1 MLTPTTSSSSSATGV
16 TRSSGLDALLPSP
29 GRELTASVRSVAAS
43 GTGAATFRVQVEVN
57 SRLLELT
64 TQAPL
69 KQGDRIL
76 LQRGSSGELQIRMPS
91 PASPQG
97 QTPSSPSGV
106 LLQLTS
112 TDRQLQQL
120 LPLNSPRTAQVIS
133 SEPATVPSA
142 TPGSATSPAT
152 RASAEP
158 SGATRGPTQAATP
171 SVPSAQPATGGRS
184 AATQPSAPASATPA
198 TTAAGGQIYSAQL
211 TSAAVTGQAS
221 PSSPTQPTSPAT
233 PAPSAASAATPS
245 TAEATSAPPARPAPS
260 AAPAEHS
267 ATPSLR
273 ETPAATTGSPRPAA
287 QSSPSSST
295 AQPATSPGANATAS
309 TAATTQA
316 GISFK
321 VQALLQT
328 LGQQAPATR
337 SSSHLIGLSMNN
349 QTFSLISPRPLLSGQ
364 QVLLTRVSEQ
374 QVSLQPLPA
383 TATSPVQDVAS
394 QQAVQQAL
402 REALPQ
408 QIPFADALN
417 QMVQLSQGSA
427 GRSQSA
433 IGQLVQSMLSM
444 FAVTPGGAD
453 AEQAIQR
460 NLQQGGLFTE
470 SRLAQGKGERG
481 VQADLKQQ
489 LGQLLKAAEKLPP
502 DARQQMTRLVES
514 LQARS
519 TTRQISSLQSWKEQ
533 PDGTQERV
541 YRLDL
546 PIRQA
551 DQHDN
556 AELTISEQRRRNPQ
570 GELETLW
577 GVALHFDLEDYG
589 SLDARLSLSEEWRL
603 QIQFWAEEPHTLRQ
617 IERRLDSFSD
627 DLHRKGFLVESL
639 QARQGRPSQPELT
652 DIQRRL
658 VDIHT

>member
-1 MLTPTTSSSSSATGV
+1 MLTPTTSSSTPATGA
-16 TRSSGLDALLPSP
+16 TRSSGPDALLPSP
-29 GRELTASVRSVAAS
+29 GQALTASVRSVASS
-43 GTGAATFRVQVEVN
+43 GSGAATFRIQVEVN

-76 LQRGSSGELQIRMPS
+76 LQRGSSGELQIRL
-91 PASPQG
+91 
-97 QTPSSPSGV
+97 PSSAAPAPPQVQTISPPSGV

-112 TDRQLQQL
+112 AERQMQQL
-120 LPLNSPRTAQVIS
+120 LPLNSPRTAQIIS
-133 SEPATVPSA
+133 SEPAPAPT
-142 TPGSATSPAT
+142 ATSASTTAPAART
-152 RASAEP
+152 PAEP
-158 SGATRGPTQAATP
+158 SGAPRGPSLTASP
-171 SVPSAQPATGGRS
+171 SGSSAQPAPGGGS
-184 AATQPSAPASATPA
+184 AATPPSATPSAAPATTASGGQTYSAQLLPTAPGAASSQAAPSAPAQPASPAAPA
-198 TTAAGGQIYSAQL
+198 TSA
-211 TSAAVTGQAS
+211 
-221 PSSPTQPTSPAT
+221 PA
-233 PAPSAASAATPS
+233 AASAATPA
-245 TAEATSAPPARPAPS
+245 TA
-260 AAPAEHS
+260 S
-267 ATPSLR
+267 ATPAS
-273 ETPAATTGSPRPAA
+273 ANPAA
-287 QSSPSSST
+287 QP
-295 AQPATSPGANATAS
+295 APPPATAASAIPAAPVTTTETATQTPVS
-309 TAATTQA
+309 LR
-316 GISFK
+316 G
-321 VQALLQT
+321 QALLQT
-328 LGQQAPATR
+328 LGQQAAVPR
-337 SSSHLIGLSMNN
+337 NNGHLIAIRLNS
-349 QTFSLISPRPLLSGQ
+349 QTFHLISPRPLLDGQ
-364 QVLLTRVSEQ
+364 QVVLTRISEQ

-383 TATSPVQDVAS
+383 TAGSPVQDAAS
-394 QQAVQQAL
+394 QQALQQAL
-402 REALPQ
+402 REALPR

-444 FAVTPGGAD
+444 FSVTPGSAD

-470 SRLAQGKGERG
+470 SRLAQGGSERG

-577 GVALHFDLEDYG
+577 GVALHFDLEDQG
-589 SLDARLSLSEEWRL
+589 PLDARLSLSEGWRL

-617 IERRLDSFSD
+617 IERRLNGFSD

-652 DIQRRL
+652 DIQQRL